1 MSFGARARIRLG
13 ALQHNFSL
21 LKEAAGGA
29 RICSV
34 IKANAFGHGL
44 LAVARGL
51 PQTDSFAV
59 ARLSEARVLRDN
71 GIDKPV
77 VLLAGVLTAADLRQ
91 ALQLDCELV
100 VHNRRQLELFLEAV
114 ARRGPAAVD
123 IHAGL
128 AAMRV
133 VDAAQRSSALRRRV
147 SLDPGV
153 R

>member
-100 VHNRRQLELFLEAV
+100 VHNRRQLELFANPPRPIVLDRPCTVGDGIVALDDAAKQRAV
-114 ARRGPAAVD
+114 QAYQRAAV
-123 IHAGL
+123 GP
-128 AAMRV
+128 RYE
-133 VDAAQRSSALRRRV
+133 
-147 SLDPGV
+147 
-153 R
+153 